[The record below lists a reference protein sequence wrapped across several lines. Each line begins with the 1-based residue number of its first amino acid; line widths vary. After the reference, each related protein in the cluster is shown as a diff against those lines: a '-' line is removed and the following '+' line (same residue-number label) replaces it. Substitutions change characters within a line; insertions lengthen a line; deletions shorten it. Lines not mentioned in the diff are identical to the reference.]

1 VLIFGV
7 AAAASLF
14 PAGTALAVDYDC
26 ADFATQEEAQ
36 EYLEPGDPH
45 NLDADGDGIACE
57 DLPSGGGGGGG
68 GGGGSPEAP
77 PPPKPPKP
85 KKAAAQRVARA
96 KAVRFDRLH
105 AQVKGVLFSGCAR
118 RSRHRIDC
126 RFLADGRTPNA
137 ETACVLRVI
146 VRGEGSLASAKLRSA
161 CRRQPVLTFQRARE
175 AMEPEAERI
184 AGKPAQVIGLERR
197 SLTVIDGEAVW
208 VRTRVVR
215 ERCTVYLT
223 AVLFSSGEVE
233 VRSRLLECLP
243 T

>member
-7 AAAASLF
+7 AAAASLLS
-14 PAGTALAVDYDC
+14 AGTALAVDYDC

-45 NLDADGDGIACE
+45 NLDGDGDGIACE

-68 GGGGSPEAP
+68 GSGGSIEPLP
-77 PPPKPPKP
+77 PPEPPKL
-85 KKAAAQRVARA
+85 KKTAAKRVARA

-137 ETACVLRVI
+137 ETACVLTVI
-146 VRGEGSLASAKLRSA
+146 VRGEGGLASAKPRSA
-161 CRRQPVLTFQRARE
+161 GRRQPVLTCPRARE

-184 AGKPAQVIGLERR
+184 AGKPAQVVGMERR

-208 VRTRVVR
+208 VRTGTVR
-215 ERCTVYLT
+215 ERCSVYLT
-223 AVLFSSGEVE
+223 AFLLGSGEVE
-233 VRSRLLECLP
+233 VRSQLFECLP